1 MFCILAWIKTRQL
14 MTLKENWLTEG
25 LIDFEYKK
33 YILLAY
39 LKKVKESFHRVELY
53 PFLADMVY
61 HYRNL
66 QALQANKSMIYD
78 AFPKELSSEDIK
90 NLELNYRNIIED
102 DAIMKEIESIIEFA
116 LPMLKSHLE
125 EGSVIY
131 EYVESKCEIE
141 PIGLSSQ
148 ALNEGYLFITQP
160 PETETK
166 IYRYHTTI
174 FNSSTD
180 QYRGVSLNYVYKE
193 KRSLG
198 NSYEK
203 MKLKLIRQFQDLPNP
218 AAFLIL
224 SKLKFPFTPTLM
236 PVAKRLLVKLVSKA
250 A

>member
-1 MFCILAWIKTRQL
+1 MK
-14 MTLKENWLTEG
+14 LKDNWLTEG

-33 YILLAY
+33 YILLGY
-39 LKKVKESFHRVELY
+39 LKSVKTSFQKVELY
-53 PFLADMVY
+53 PFLSDMVY

-66 QALQANKSMIYD
+66 LALQANKSMIYD
-78 AFPKELSSEDIK
+78 AFPKALSQEDLN
-90 NLELNYRNIIED
+90 NLEVNYRTILQD
-102 DAIMKEIESIIEFA
+102 DAMMKEIESIIEFA
-116 LPMLKSHLE
+116 IPQLKAHLE

-141 PIGLSSQ
+141 PIGLTSLSV
-148 ALNEGYLFITQP
+148 NEGYLFITQP

-174 FNSSTD
+174 FGSSAD
-180 QYRGVSLNYVYKE
+180 SLRGINLRYILKE
-193 KRSLG
+193 NRSLS

-203 MKLKLIRQFQDLPNP
+203 IKLKLIRQYHDLPNP
-218 AAFLIL
+218 ATYLIV

-236 PVAKRLLVKLVSKA
+236 PVAKRLLVKQVSKA

>member
-1 MFCILAWIKTRQL
+1 MK
-14 MTLKENWLTEG
+14 LKENWLTEG

-33 YILLAY
+33 YVLLAY

-53 PFLADMVY
+53 PFLSDMVY

-66 QALQANKSMIYD
+66 QAIHDNKSLIFD
-78 AFPKELSSEDIK
+78 AFPKELSTEDLE
-90 NLELNYRNIIED
+90 NLELNYRTIMED

-116 LPMLKSHLE
+116 LPQLKSHLE

-141 PIGLSSQ
+141 PIGLSSL
-148 ALNEGYLFITQP
+148 ATNEGYLFISQP
-160 PETETK
+160 PESETK

-174 FNSSTD
+174 FGNSAD
-180 QYRGVSLNYVYKE
+180 EYRGLNLNYIYKE
-193 KRSLG
+193 KRSLS
-198 NSYEK
+198 NTYEK
-203 MKLKLIRQFQDLPNP
+203 IKLNLIKEFHDLPNP
-218 AAFLIL
+218 ATFLIL

-236 PVAKRLLVKLVSKA
+236 PVAKRLLVKHVSKA

>member
-1 MFCILAWIKTRQL
+1 MK
-14 MTLKENWLTEG
+14 LKENWLTEG

-66 QALQANKSMIYD
+66 KAIQENKSMIYD
-78 AFPKELSSEDIK
+78 AFPKELSSEDLR
-90 NLELNYRNIIED
+90 NLELNYRTIMDD

-116 LPMLKSHLE
+116 IPQLKAHLE

-131 EYVESKCEIE
+131 DYVESKCKIE
-141 PIGLSSQ
+141 PVGLSSL
-148 ALNEGYLFITQP
+148 AVNEGYVFITQP
-160 PETETK
+160 PEVETR
-166 IYRYHTTI
+166 IFRYHTTI
-174 FNSSTD
+174 FGNSTD
-180 QYRGVSLNYVYKE
+180 NLRGISLRYIFKE
-193 KRSLG
+193 KRSIA

-203 MKLKLIRQFQDLPNP
+203 IKLRLIKQFQDLPNP
-218 AAFLIL
+218 ATYLIL
-224 SKLKFPFTPTLM
+224 STLKFPFTPTLM
-236 PVAKRLLVKLVSKA
+236 PVAKRLLVKQVSMA

>member
-1 MFCILAWIKTRQL
+1 MK
-14 MTLKENWLTEG
+14 LKENWLTEG

-39 LKKVKESFHRVELY
+39 LKSVKESFHRVELY
-53 PFLADMVY
+53 PFLSDMVY

-66 QALQANKSMIYD
+66 LAVQANKSMIYD

-90 NLELNYRNIIED
+90 NMELNYKSIVED
-102 DAIMKEIESIIEFA
+102 DAVMKEIESIIDFA

-131 EYVESKCEIE
+131 EYVESKCKIE
-141 PIGLSSQ
+141 PIGLSSLT
-148 ALNEGYLFITQP
+148 LNEGYLFVTQP
-160 PETETK
+160 PESETR

-174 FNSSTD
+174 FGSSTD
-180 QYRGVSLNYVYKE
+180 QYKGISLNYVVKE
-193 KRSLG
+193 KRTLS

-203 MKLKLIRQFQDLPNP
+203 MKLKLIKQYQDLPNP
-218 AAFLIL
+218 ATFLIL
-224 SKLKFPFTPTLM
+224 SELKFPFTPTLM
-236 PVAKRLLVKLVSKA
+236 PVAKRLLVKQVSKA

>member
-1 MFCILAWIKTRQL
+1 MK
-14 MTLKENWLTEG
+14 LKENWLTEG

-33 YILLAY
+33 YMLLAY
-39 LKKVKESFHRVELY
+39 LQKVKESFHKVELY

-66 QALQANKSMIYD
+66 QAIQENKSMIYD
-78 AFPKELSSEDIK
+78 AFPKELSSEDIR
-90 NLELNYRNIIED
+90 NLELNYKTIMED
-102 DAIMKEIESIIEFA
+102 DLIMKEIESIIEFA
-116 LPMLKSHLE
+116 LPQLKSHLE

-131 EYVESKCEIE
+131 EFVESKCEIE
-141 PIGLSSQ
+141 PIGLTSLSV
-148 ALNEGYLFITQP
+148 NEGYLFITQP

-174 FNSSTD
+174 YGSSTD
-180 QYRGVSLNYVYKE
+180 QYRGINLHYVVKE
-193 KRSLG
+193 QRNLS

-203 MKLKLIRQFQDLPNP
+203 IKLKLIKQFKDLPNP
-218 AAFLIL
+218 ATYLIL

-236 PVAKRLLVKLVSKA
+236 PVAKRLLVKQVSKA